1 MLAECVEAGEHFW
14 GDKSPIA
21 HLVEVKNDNGDY
33 DDEYTMIMMI
43 MVIMTIMMMTI
54 TGHLVL
60 ELVKLPPPRGEE
72 DRPATRDD

>member
-1 MLAECVEAGEHFW
+1 MT
-14 GDKSPIA
+14 I
-21 HLVEVKNDNGDY
+21 
-33 DDEYTMIMMI
+33 MIMI
-43 MVIMTIMMMTI
+43 MVSMVMMMTI